1 MFVDKVD
8 DAIINDPNMGH
19 KLYRKQV
26 RAQDFSKKKNISNNF
41 IYKPDYESLEKRL
54 RKQDRKV
61 MVQSHKNYRSHLQ
74 DNQTLDEVFELK
86 KEEDVVSDP
95 GDNSNNGFAKYE
107 NHEKT
112 VADY

>member
-54 RKQDRKV
+54 RK
-61 MVQSHKNYRSHLQ
+61 
-74 DNQTLDEVFELK
+74 
-86 KEEDVVSDP
+86 
-95 GDNSNNGFAKYE
+95 
-107 NHEKT
+107 
-112 VADY
+112 